1 MHYISET
8 CRHERSKSIFQNRP
22 QLLDSV
28 ERHREERAEL
38 EARANA
44 TGQSIG
50 SLVDFDDESDPNGLV
65 RVLLCLAK
73 PMKYNGEGR
82 LVEHI
87 SKAIS
92 VSIRELWYQW
102 QPLFHRERTQSKKT
116 IFLLFRPLAESASP
130 VSGAWPSLCLEWTG
144 WLCTSRNY
152 PFIGDSKRFQAPRI
166 DVNCKSFFFY
176 CSSSVYVV
184 SVEFYTYFFEAFG
197 ISESTGEAFLL
208 PFRPVAE
215 FVFEDYKRNR
225 RRNVR

>member
-92 VSIRELWYQW
+92 VSIREL
-102 QPLFHRERTQSKKT
+102 
-116 IFLLFRPLAESASP
+116 
-130 VSGAWPSLCLEWTG
+130 
-144 WLCTSRNY
+144 
-152 PFIGDSKRFQAPRI
+152 
-166 DVNCKSFFFY
+166 
-176 CSSSVYVV
+176 
-184 SVEFYTYFFEAFG
+184 
-197 ISESTGEAFLL
+197 
-208 PFRPVAE
+208 
-215 FVFEDYKRNR
+215 
-225 RRNVR
+225 